1 MLNRQNFF
9 LYIYKKAKKNL
20 GGHEIL
26 SKFPFLRPL
35 NNFIISQ
42 AKTKFAIIEGHKMFL
57 DQHDTLKLSTNGIF
71 EPFETNLVKKAVRK
85 GSVVLD
91 IGANIGY
98 YTLIFAKLVGEQ
110 GKVFAFEPEP
120 FNFKLLKKNVEINNY
135 QNVILQNSA
144 VSNNNG
150 KTKLYLSQEQSGT
163 HRIFPSHIC
172 SNNYVEVEMVRL
184 DDYFKKNVLA
194 EKISFIKIDVEG
206 AELGVLKGMK
216 SLLELNKKLEIL
228 IEFIPPYIK
237 EFGANPIDVL
247 SLLENY
253 NFKIHLINYKT
264 QKIEEVRD
272 KNILLKKYDSL
283 RKEERPVVTNLLCTR
298 N

>member
-1 MLNRQNFF
+1 MLNRQKIF

-20 GGHEIL
+20 GGYEIL
-26 SKFPFLRPL
+26 RKFPFLRPL

-42 AKTKFAIIEGHKMFL
+42 AKTKFAIVDGHKMFL
-57 DQHDTLKLSTNGIF
+57 DQHDTLKLSTDGIF
-71 EPFETNLVKKAVRK
+71 EPVETNLVKRAVRK

-98 YTLIFAKLVGEQ
+98 YTLIFAKLVGEH

-144 VSNNNG
+144 ISNNNG

-163 HRIFPSHIC
+163 HRIFPSDMC
-172 SNNYVEVEMVRL
+172 SNNYVEVEMIRL
-184 DDYFKKNVLA
+184 DDYFKNNVLA
-194 EKISFIKIDVEG
+194 EKISFVKIDVEG
-206 AELGVLKGMK
+206 AELGVLEGMK

-237 EFGANPIDVL
+237 EFGANPIDIL
-247 SLLENY
+247 ILLENY
-253 NFKIHLINYKT
+253 NFKIHLVNYKT
-264 QKIEEVRD
+264 QKIEEVLD
-272 KNILLKKYDSL
+272 KNILLKKYDGY
-283 RKEERPVVTNLLCTR
+283 RKGDYPVVINLLCIKS
-298 N
+298 